1 MNKNKM
7 IVAAGIG
14 MSEHM
19 KNSMRSA
26 LIGIGVMVVVSL
38 VAWLAYEVTAIRQ
51 EVVRGFSWMAS
62 FL

>member
-1 MNKNKM
+1 M

-38 VAWLAYEVTAIRQ
+38 GVAWLAYEATAIRQ
-51 EVVRGFSWMAS
+51 EVARGFSWMAS